1 MRDTRPLACVMGDMD
16 LLRPLGLARIPCV
29 VVARPGAAPRFSRFA
44 RAALPWVDTWEH
56 ADEQV
61 DTLMRFASRQSQPPV
76 LFYQE
81 DRELLL
87 VSRHRERLRS
97 AFRFTIGDATL
108 VEELV
113 DKGRFQALARRLNLP
128 VPVPVARQLD
138 LTRLPTAAEFDVPF
152 PIVIKPLTRRTDRW
166 GPLGG
171 PGKALL
177 VESLDALQ
185 QLWPRVVTANVPV
198 LAQQLVPGPETGVE
212 SYHVY
217 VGEQGEIVGE
227 FTGRKIRT
235 WPGQLGHSTAL
246 EITDSAEVT
255 ALGRAVMRRLELR
268 GVAKLDFKRGPDG
281 RLYLLEINPR
291 FTLWHHPAAL
301 AGVNVP
307 ALVYGDLAGLPRPA
321 ARRAHP
327 GVRWCKIWQDAPAA
341 RAAGVPLARWLPW
354 ALRCEAQSALSW
366 DDPLPLLG
374 AAAWAAGRRLAAWLR
389 PLFLLAGRPVKARL
403 P

>member
-113 DKGRFQALARRLNLP
+113 DKA
-128 VPVPVARQLD
+128 
-138 LTRLPTAAEFDVPF
+138 RLPTAAEFDVPF

-177 VESLDALQ
+177 VESLEALQ

-235 WPGQLGHSTAL
+235 WPRQLGHSTAL

-327 GVRWCKIWQDAPAA
+327 GVRWCKIWHDAPAA
-341 RAAGVPLARWLPW
+341 RAAGVPLARWLAW
-354 ALRCEAQSALSW
+354 ALHCEAKSALSW

-389 PLFLLAGRPVKARL
+389 PLLLLAGRPVKARL

>member
-29 VVARPGAAPRFSRFA
+29 VVAPPGAAPCFSRFT
-44 RAALPWVDTWEH
+44 RATLPWVDTWDH
-56 ADEQV
+56 PDEQV
-61 DTLMRFASRQSQPPV
+61 DTLVRFASAQPEPPV

-87 VSRHRERLRS
+87 VSRYRERLRP
-97 AFRFTIGDATL
+97 AFRFAIGDATL
-108 VEELV
+108 VEDLV
-113 DKGRFQALARRLNLP
+113 DKGRFQALAWRLDL
-128 VPVPVARQLD
+128 PVPVARPLD
-138 LTRLPTAAEFDVPF
+138 LTRQPRPGDVDVPF
-152 PIVIKPLTRRTDRW
+152 PMVIKPLTRRTDRW
-166 GPLGG
+166 TPLGG
-171 PGKALL
+171 PGKALR
-177 VESLDALQ
+177 VESLEVLQ
-185 QLWPRVVTANVPV
+185 QLWPRVVVANVPL
-198 LAQQLVPGPETGVE
+198 LAQQLVPGPETDVE

-217 VGEQGEIVGE
+217 VDESGEIVGE

-235 WPGQLGHSTAL
+235 WPLELGHSTAL
-246 EITDSAEVT
+246 VITDSPEVAE
-255 ALGRAVMRRLELR
+255 LGRAVVRRLELR
-268 GVAKLDFKRGPDG
+268 GVAKLDFKRGPKG

-327 GVRWCKIWQDAPAA
+327 GVRWCKIWHDAPAA
-341 RAAGVPLARWLPW
+341 RSAGMPFLRWLPW
-354 ALRCEAQSALSW
+354 ALRCEAKSAFSW
-366 DDPLPLLG
+366 DDPLPLFG
-374 AAAWAAGRRLAAWLR
+374 AAAWAAARRFAASLR
-389 PLFLLAGRPVKARL
+389 ALLPPAARPVKARL